1 MTAVS
6 RNDRLTKS
14 SVEHHPLTIIWSE
27 LIEDKSFSSIA
38 IDNTSISYWYLSSD
52 NDKISRSQN
61 LIVKESVKNKIIS
74 ICEKRRRKKVSLAF
88 KQPFI
93 AAVFMK

>member
-1 MTAVS
+1 MTAVR

-14 SVEHHPLTIIWSE
+14 SVEYHPLPILWSE

-61 LIVKESVKNKIIS
+61 LIIKESVLAKIKS
-74 ICEKRRRKKVSLAF
+74 SQFVKKEEEKKCLWPLSNLL
-88 KQPFI
+88 
-93 AAVFMK
+93 